1 MYKEGV
7 CLWSI
12 YFSDQIFTGRI
23 SAGALHPELG
33 AKVQK
38 REGPVG
44 KSENKEQRCI
54 KYWGGCQSSV
64 KVYFSLEKM
73 RPQDFQMQKR

>member
-1 MYKEGV
+1 MIH
-7 CLWSI
+7 L
-12 YFSDQIFTGRI
+12 YFSTQIFTGRI
-23 SAGALHPELG
+23 SAGGLHPELG
-33 AKVQK
+33 ATVHK

-44 KSENKEQRCI
+44 QSENEDQRCI
-54 KYWGGCQSSV
+54 KYQMGGGQGSV